1 MHAPILALAL
11 AAAPAAP
18 GTPTDQQKKL
28 AVELVQLIQTKEA
41 YRDSLVMMSQ
51 QISAALAAQA
61 RAQGGSLPADFAD
74 RVLRATMEV
83 APYDEMVTWSAD
95 VYAQRF
101 TVPELKDMIAFYR
114 TPTGRK
120 VARLL
125 PEIMGEVGKKVGQLL
140 PERMPEAL
148 RHQGLDTQ
156 GGRPRQSLSPDAGS

>member
-1 MHAPILALAL
+1 MHGPILALAL
-11 AAAPAAP
+11 AAALAAP
-18 GTPTDQQKKL
+18 GSPSDQQKAL
-28 AVELVQLIQTKEA
+28 AVELVHIIQTKEA
-41 YRDSLVMMSQ
+41 YRDSMAMMSQ
-51 QISAALAAQA
+51 QVSAALAAQA
-61 RAQGGSLPADFAD
+61 RAQGSQLPPDFAD

-83 APYDEMVTWSAD
+83 APYDEMVAWSAD

-101 TVPELKDMIAFYR
+101 TVSELKDLVAFYR

-148 RHQGLDTQ
+148 RRQGLDTQ
-156 GGRPRQSLSPDAGS
+156 GGRGRQSTGADAGP